1 MKRLLLPLLAFLMP
15 SAHAVD
21 YVQCEAIRNIMV
33 RNGMQKEKEEQLLRS
48 QVISLEDLIY
58 SKYRVY
64 YCDLLKDPKIK
75 DECSK
80 EKAPTIDLEKE
91 LKPFDDIDKRL
102 TKDFK
107 NKGCYWF

>member
-1 MKRLLLPLLAFLMP
+1 MKRFLIPLFTFLIP

-33 RNGMQKEKEEQLLRS
+33 RNEMQKETEEQLLRS

-75 DECSK
+75 AECSK
-80 EKAPTIDLEKE
+80 EKAPTLDLEKE
-91 LKPFDDIDKRL
+91 LKPFNDIDKRL
-102 TKDFK
+102 TADFK
-107 NKGCYWF
+107 GKGCYWF